1 MKFRYNAKTKQGELQ
16 TGFVEAVNRDAALNI
31 LTGHELF
38 LLNLEAAETA
48 PWYQHF
54 LSLLNRVK
62 SGDLMVF
69 TRQLATLLDAKISL
83 GDSLKNLYKQTRN
96 PILKEAIF
104 EISSDIDSGLS
115 FSQALERHPNI
126 FSEFYISMIRSAE
139 ITGRVE
145 EVSSFLADY
154 LEKEVGL
161 LSRVRN
167 ALIYPILV
175 LVLFG
180 VVVGIMVGVVF
191 PQLEPIFAESQASV
205 PAVTRIFLG
214 TGNFIAEWWLAI
226 LIILGIFTFLAVDYF
241 NTKEGKI
248 VFDEIRMRLPV
259 IGDLYKKL
267 YVARFAESTSVL
279 IRGGIP
285 IAQSLEIS
293 GHNIGSLIYRD
304 ALHQVA
310 DAVRGG
316 QLMSQALAEYEKY
329 FPPLVY
335 QMVAVGEATGKL
347 EALLSRIF
355 AFYTREV
362 DDMVARLVELIQPVL
377 MVVIGV
383 LVAILFAAVLLP
395 IYNLAQTF

>member
-1 MKFRYNAKTKQGELQ
+1 MKFRYNARTKQGELQ
-16 TGFVEAVNRDAALNI
+16 TGFVEAVNRDAVLNI

-38 LLNLEAAETA
+38 VLNVESAEVEK
-48 PWYQHF
+48 WYERF
-54 LSLLNRVK
+54 LTIFNRVK
-62 SGDLMVF
+62 SGDLMIF

-96 PILKEAIF
+96 PILKEAVF

-126 FSEFYISMIRSAE
+126 FSEFYVSMIRSAE

-175 LVLFG
+175 IVLFG

-191 PQLEPIFAESQASV
+191 PQLEPIFAESQAPV

-226 LIILGIFTFLAVDYF
+226 LIILGIFVFLAVDYF

-248 VFDEIRMRLPV
+248 VFDEIRIRLPV

-293 GHNIGSLIYRD
+293 GHNIGSFIYRD

-347 EALLSRIF
+347 EVLLSRIF

-362 DDMVARLVELIQPVL
+362 DDMVANLVELIQPAM
-377 MVVIGV
+377 MVGIGV